1 MPHASWA
8 SAVVAEPVVQQ
19 AKDVFLLAREILGS
33 TYETNPSL
41 PDDVRL
47 AAVRHRV
54 EEFVTSDDISPT
66 HRAEAC
72 KLLAMIH
79 SLQRVG
85 LEWSLAQQLSTLT
98 EIRTSIDELSGLSPR
113 ELIDT
118 VPLQICRNLSV
129 GRVMI
134 STISG
139 SVWLPQHLHIEERIP
154 GSAEFEEF
162 VNGARIQLSDAPLET
177 EFLVRR
183 RTVAL
188 VPNPSSDRRTY
199 KQIVEV
205 ARTQAY
211 VAAPITLRGRTIGM
225 LHADRPEDPNSL
237 SYDDLEWLAIFSEC
251 LSIVF
256 EGALLRQRIEQRF
269 QRAADTYA
277 QVVALLGQVE
287 NEPAR
292 PAQPIAQAQRPQS
305 IQQRTPSGT
314 TALTSREHEVL
325 AHLST
330 GATNMQ
336 IARNLVVSEATV
348 KSHLKQ
354 ISKKLGTSSRAAA
367 VAAYARM
374 TQGNF
379 GIAL

>member
-8 SAVVAEPVVQQ
+8 SAVIAEPVVEQV
-19 AKDVFLLAREILGS
+19 KDIFLQAREVLGN
-33 TYETNPSL
+33 TYETDTSL
-41 PDDVRL
+41 PDDACLTTVR
-47 AAVRHRV
+47 RRV
-54 EEFVTSDDISPT
+54 EEFVTSDDISAAR
-66 HRAEAC
+66 RAEAC
-72 KLLAMIH
+72 ELLATIH
-79 SLQRVG
+79 TLQQAE
-85 LEWSLAQQLSTLT
+85 LESSLAQQLSKLT
-98 EIRTSIDELSGLSPR
+98 EVRTCIDELSGLSPR

-118 VPLQICRNLSV
+118 VPLRICRNMSV
-129 GRVMI
+129 GRAMI

-139 SVWLPQHLHIEERIP
+139 SVWLPQQLHIEERTA

-162 VNGARIQLSDAPLET
+162 VDGARIPLSDAPLET
-177 EFLVRR
+177 ELLVRR

-188 VPNPSSDRRTY
+188 VPDPMSDKRTY
-199 KQIVEV
+199 KQIVDA

-237 SYDDLEWLAIFSEC
+237 CHDDLDWLAMFSEC
-251 LSIVF
+251 LSTIF
-256 EGALLRQRIEQRF
+256 ESALLQQRIEQQLR
-269 QRAADTYA
+269 RATDTYA

-287 NEPAR
+287 TVAAETG
-292 PAQPIAQAQRPQS
+292 QS
-305 IQQRTPSGT
+305 IPQPLRPRGIEQRTLSGAA
-314 TALTSREHEVL
+314 ALTSREREVL

-330 GATNMQ
+330 GATNVQ

-354 ISKKLGTSSRAAA
+354 ISRKLGTSSRAAA

-374 TQGNF
+374 TQGNLGF
-379 GIAL
+379 AP